1 MATFNHMVA
10 LFQNYPRTKHLYED
24 FYPAFARNRL
34 FQAESQLGGA
44 EWKVSRLQISKHNF
58 YKQMNVCLLSRV
70 LSRPVF
76 VPSRFLYKQPEIL
89 KTFLCFR

>member
-34 FQAESQLGGA
+34 FQTWWGGM
-44 EWKVSRLQISKHNF
+44 KSVPTS
-58 YKQMNVCLLSRV
+58 YKQ
-70 LSRPVF
+70 
-76 VPSRFLYKQPEIL
+76 
-89 KTFLCFR
+89 T